1 MNMKCR
7 TRSYSGTLDPSVTQ
21 RELTNRAI
29 VRAAAAEGIVLM
41 KNDGILPIGKDTKV
55 AIYGNGVAHLIK
67 GGTGSGD
74 VNEREV
80 VSIQEGLAAAGIE
93 LTNGETALAA
103 PGKLKADQ
111 LVWRDHI
118 LDLLKDLEADSGMGF
133 FRVMGQNP
141 FVEGD
146 YNPID
151 PEAVKGADAVI
162 YILSRVAGE
171 GRDRFSDAGDYY
183 LSDRE
188 KQELAQLSSLSDN
201 IIVPV
206 NTGGQIDLSDFE
218 NCSSVRAIVYISQ
231 GGMETGNAVADVLTG
246 KVTPSGKL
254 TSTWAV
260 QYGDFPNSATFSHN
274 NGDTDHELY
283 EEGIYVG
290 YRYFDSFDV
299 APLYPFG
306 YGLSYTEFS
315 IETGALTAD
324 ENGAHLSVTV
334 TNTGSRWSGK
344 EVVQVYAAC
353 PQEGLRKEAKRLAGF
368 AKTSLLAPGESQILS
383 IDMPAK
389 LFASFS
395 EERSAWIIEK
405 GDYAVLAGNS
415 SRSLKLAGILN
426 VAEDTVMEAVGH
438 VLPLQ
443 QELHEIEPDA
453 AVLNAFT
460 ACWRK
465 EADDKGIAPVNFA
478 PAAERI
484 CRHPATDLDAK
495 ARAAA
500 EQLSDDELIALLMG
514 EITKGQDNV
523 KDGELVETGI
533 YVPGAAGETTC
544 QLEEKYG
551 IPAISMADGPAGL
564 RLMRF
569 YDVDKATGKIY
580 GESLLAALS
589 GGLFSFNHGH
599 ENADRYYMY
608 ATAIPIGTLLA
619 QTWDPELL
627 TRIGEM
633 VGGEMKEFCVTWWL
647 APGMN
652 IHRNPLCGRNF
663 EYFSEDPLIS
673 GVMAAAITKGV
684 QSIPGIGTTI
694 KHYACNNQE
703 DNRMFSDSTLSER
716 ALREIYLKG
725 FEIAVKT
732 SQPMCLMT
740 SYNKIN
746 TVPAA
751 NNTDLITNVLRGEW
765 DYQGIVMTDWTP
777 TTAGCASSH
786 GCMIAGND
794 LIMPGNQKD
803 VDDLRKSLAD
813 GSLPREKA
821 LECAARLIRLLYM
834 TDGYEDSVPYGG
846 RFA

>member
-1 MNMKCR
+1 
-7 TRSYSGTLDPSVTQ
+7 
-21 RELTNRAI
+21 
-29 VRAAAAEGIVLM
+29 
-41 KNDGILPIGKDTKV
+41 
-55 AIYGNGVAHLIK
+55 
-67 GGTGSGD
+67 
-74 VNEREV
+74 
-80 VSIQEGLAAAGIE
+80 
-93 LTNGETALAA
+93 
-103 PGKLKADQ
+103 
-111 LVWRDHI
+111 
-118 LDLLKDLEADSGMGF
+118 
-133 FRVMGQNP
+133 
-141 FVEGD
+141 
-146 YNPID
+146 
-151 PEAVKGADAVI
+151 
-162 YILSRVAGE
+162 
-171 GRDRFSDAGDYY
+171 
-183 LSDRE
+183 
-188 KQELAQLSSLSDN
+188 
-201 IIVPV
+201 
-206 NTGGQIDLSDFE
+206 
-218 NCSSVRAIVYISQ
+218 
-231 GGMETGNAVADVLTG
+231 
-246 KVTPSGKL
+246 
-254 TSTWAV
+254 
-260 QYGDFPNSATFSHN
+260 
-274 NGDTDHELY
+274 
-283 EEGIYVG
+283 
-290 YRYFDSFDV
+290 
-299 APLYPFG
+299 
-306 YGLSYTEFS
+306 
-315 IETGALTAD
+315 
-324 ENGAHLSVTV
+324 
-334 TNTGSRWSGK
+334 
-344 EVVQVYAAC
+344 
-353 PQEGLRKEAKRLAGF
+353 
-368 AKTSLLAPGESQILS
+368 
-383 IDMPAK
+383 
-389 LFASFS
+389 
-395 EERSAWIIEK
+395 
-405 GDYAVLAGNS
+405 
-415 SRSLKLAGILN
+415 
-426 VAEDTVMEAVGH
+426 
-438 VLPLQ
+438 
-443 QELHEIEPDA
+443 
-453 AVLNAFT
+453 
-460 ACWRK
+460 
-465 EADDKGIAPVNFA
+465 
-478 PAAERI
+478 
-484 CRHPATDLDAK
+484 
-495 ARAAA
+495 
-500 EQLSDDELIALLMG
+500 MG